1 MNEQQP
7 GNHPLFVSATPV
19 TLLFVAIPIGAVTAV
34 NENGIQLNITRQQV
48 KDLPSG
54 WHRSPG

>member
-1 MNEQQP
+1 
-7 GNHPLFVSATPV
+7 V
-19 TLLFVAIPIGAVTAV
+19 IPIRAATAV
-34 NENGIQLNITRQQV
+34 SQNDIQLNITRQQV